1 MSNKKHNHSD
11 NITLVQKFVDIMN
24 NNNLSELEYES
35 NDVKLK
41 ISNKVVNTNSNT
53 SAVINQ
59 NPEEKL
65 IQNTPDE
72 KTEKFSHDHQGA
84 VNSPMVGT
92 AYSSSESGKEPFVK
106 MNSSVIKGD
115 TLLIIEAMKVMNIIT
130 AHKSGKIIFIGFVVA
145 AHWICFFE
153 AIKVSNVSVTL
164 ACLSSASL
172 FVAVLEPL
180 FYKRKIIFYEVL
192 LGALVI
198 VGLGMI
204 FNFEPQYSLGIVL
217 AIASAF
223 FAAIFST
230 VNGLFVREAS
240 PSVISFYEMVG
251 GVVGISLYLLIMQPE
266 NGIPIPS
273 QTDLIY
279 LLILGLICTAFAF
292 VISVEVLK
300 TLSPF
305 TSSISINMEPVYA
318 IFLALFFF
326 GDSEK
331 MTVGFYSGALLIFL
345 TILSNAWFKSR
356 LKTTP

>member
-1 MSNKKHNHSD
+1 MKRKQNKPLLNFITKYKNHLLLHFIVLIWGFTGILGKVITIDSTALVWYRMS
-11 NITLVQKFVDIMN
+11 IALVGILVFIVVKQNFKSLRKAFKMKF
-24 NNNLSELEYES
+24 
-35 NDVKLK
+35 
-41 ISNKVVNTNSNT
+41 
-53 SAVINQ
+53 
-59 NPEEKL
+59 
-65 IQNTPDE
+65 
-72 KTEKFSHDHQGA
+72 
-84 VNSPMVGT
+84 
-92 AYSSSESGKEPFVK
+92 
-106 MNSSVIKGD
+106 
-115 TLLIIEAMKVMNIIT
+115 
-130 AHKSGKIIFIGFVVA
+130 IFIGFVVA

-240 PSVISFYEMVG
+240 PSIISFYEMVG